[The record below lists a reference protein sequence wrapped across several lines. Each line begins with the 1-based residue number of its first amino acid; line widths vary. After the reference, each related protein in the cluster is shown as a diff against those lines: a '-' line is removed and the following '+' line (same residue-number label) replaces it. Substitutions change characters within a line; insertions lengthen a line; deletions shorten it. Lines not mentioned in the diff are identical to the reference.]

1 MPKDIAMTKS
11 IHIIKITPEQRIQV
25 EESLV
30 EEYPLRIYLNEKK
43 LTSLLCSPRDLKPLV
58 IGYLM
63 TEGYISDFEEILS
76 LAFMEAQNAMM
87 VCLKSDRENP
97 KDYSSFCQ
105 ENTTYLDELNC
116 QPLRS
121 ELTLSAYKV
130 FDFMEDI
137 LSHSQVFKQT
147 GGVHTVGLA
156 NTKGV
161 LMVKEDVARHN
172 ALSKV
177 IGEACAEG
185 MDFSDKIIV
194 LSGRVSLEMLVKA
207 ARVGVSIVISKSAP
221 TSLSVELAERLNI
234 TLVGFVRE
242 NRMNIYTHPKRIL
255 QGERS

>member
-1 MPKDIAMTKS
+1 
-11 IHIIKITPEQRIQV
+11 
-25 EESLV
+25 
-30 EEYPLRIYLNEKK
+30 
-43 LTSLLCSPRDLKPLV
+43 
-58 IGYLM
+58 
-63 TEGYISDFEEILS
+63 
-76 LAFMEAQNAMM
+76 
-87 VCLKSDRENP
+87 
-97 KDYSSFCQ
+97 
-105 ENTTYLDELNC
+105 
-116 QPLRS
+116 
-121 ELTLSAYKV
+121 
-130 FDFMEDI
+130 
-137 LSHSQVFKQT
+137 
-147 GGVHTVGLA
+147 
-156 NTKGV
+156 
-161 LMVKEDVARHN
+161 MVKEDVARHN